1 MKLVVDIGNTLVKFA
16 VFQKNEIVALEYLKT
31 IGVPDL
37 DKIIRKYP
45 ELTSG
50 IVSNVRDESFNFFHN
65 FSQQVRFI
73 EFDFQ
78 TKIPLKNLYK
88 SPKTLGKD
96 RIASTVGAWELFK
109 NTNLLIVD
117 AGTSITYDLLTAD
130 GEYLGGGISPGI
142 EMRFK
147 ALHTFTGKLPLV
159 QPEWDKPPP
168 LVGNT
173 TESSILTGVQH
184 AVLCE
189 VDGMIDQYK
198 QQFSDLKIIVTGG
211 DHNYFD
217 KYLKNNI
224 FAAPNLV
231 LTGLKKILDF
241 NEDF

>member
-16 VFQKNEIVALEYLKT
+16 VFKQNEIVALEYLKT
-31 IGVPDL
+31 IGATDL
-37 DKIIRKYP
+37 EEIIKSYP

-50 IVSNVRDESFNFFHN
+50 IVSTVRDESLNFFHD

-78 TKIPLKNLYK
+78 TKLPVKNLYM

-109 NTNLLIVD
+109 NTNILIIDV
-117 AGTSITYDLLTAD
+117 GTSITYDLLTAK

-147 ALHTFTGKLPLV
+147 ALHTFTDKLPLV
-159 QPEWDKPPP
+159 QPEWDNATP
-168 LVGNT
+168 LIGNT
-173 TESSILTGVQH
+173 TESSILSGVQH

-198 QQFSDLKIIVTGG
+198 QQFSELKIIVTGG
-211 DHNYFD
+211 DHKYFD

>member
-16 VFQKNEIVALEYLKT
+16 VFKQKEIVALEYLKT
-31 IGVPDL
+31 VRATDL
-37 DKIIRKYP
+37 EEIIKSYP

-50 IVSNVRDESFNFFHN
+50 IVSNVRDENLNFFHDY
-65 FSQQVRFI
+65 SQQVRFI

-78 TKIPLKNLYK
+78 TKLPVKNLYK

-96 RIASTVGAWELFK
+96 RIASTVGARELFR
-109 NTNLLIVD
+109 NTNILIID
-117 AGTSITYDLLTAD
+117 AGTSITYDLLTAK

-142 EMRFK
+142 EIRFK

-159 QPEWDKPPP
+159 QPEWDKPAP
-168 LVGNT
+168 LIGNT
-173 TESSILTGVQH
+173 TESSILSGVQY

-198 QQFSDLKIIVTGG
+198 QQFSELKIIVTGG
-211 DHNYFD
+211 DHKYFD